1 VTGPADLS
9 HAVLIRVA
17 DFLRGLPA
25 DRLAALANGEATLAV
40 VDAAAPVARASQA
53 PTPSPDADRPPR
65 TAPPSPVRLAAA
77 LAIPVDELRAAL
89 SAFNDRA
96 SAVRYL
102 DDLKLT
108 TAHLRALAKEL
119 GLAVSSSAGKAA
131 VRDTIVQW
139 TVGRRVDAAVLSRP
153 RV

>member
-1 VTGPADLS
+1 MTGPADLS
-9 HAVLIRVA
+9 HAVLTRVA

-25 DRLAALANGEATLAV
+25 DRMAALANGEVTLAV
-40 VDAAAPVARASQA
+40 VDAASPVVPASQPRGTPA
-53 PTPSPDADRPPR
+53 PTVDRPPR
-65 TAPPSPVRLAAA
+65 NTQPTRVRLAP

-89 SAFNDRA
+89 AALHDRA

-102 DDLKLT
+102 DELKLT
-108 TAHLRALAKEL
+108 TAQLRALAKEL
-119 GLAVSSSAGKAA
+119 GLAVSSSAGKAS

-153 RV
+153 SV

>member
-1 VTGPADLS
+1 
-9 HAVLIRVA
+9 VA

-25 DRLAALANGEATLAV
+25 DQLAALASGELSLTVVDPAVRAPETSADRDRPAAAIQPAAVRLVTLAV
-40 VDAAAPVARASQA
+40 AADEVRA
-53 PTPSPDADRPPR
+53 T
-65 TAPPSPVRLAAA
+65 
-77 LAIPVDELRAAL
+77 L

-96 SAVRYL
+96 SAIRYL
-102 DDLKLT
+102 DGLRLT

-119 GLAVSSSAGKAA
+119 GLAVSSSAGKAS

-153 RV
+153 RA

>member
-1 VTGPADLS
+1 MSSPADLS

-40 VDAAAPVARASQA
+40 VDAAAPTARAAQTSA
-53 PTPSPDADRPPR
+53 TPAPDADRPPR
-65 TAPPSPVRLAAA
+65 TAAPSAVRLAA

-89 SAFNDRA
+89 SALNDRA

-139 TVGRRVDAAVLSRP
+139 TVGRRVDASVLSRP
-153 RV
+153 RT